1 MKYLELKVPPLALGL
16 LAALLMWLADR
27 TLPWMTLQLAWAGP
41 VAGILL
47 AAGVAVAL
55 AGVVS
60 FRLAGT
66 TVNPLRPG
74 SARELV
80 RSGIYRATRNP
91 MYLGMLLG
99 LLAWALWLRHPVS
112 LMLAPVFVLY
122 MTRFQILPEERALA
136 SLFGQEFQDYA
147 SRVRRWL

>member
-27 TLPWMTLQLAWAGP
+27 ILPWMKLQLAWAGP
-41 VAGILL
+41 IAGILL
-47 AAGVAVAL
+47 AAGVTVAL

-74 SARELV
+74 SASQLV
-80 RSGIYRATRNP
+80 HSGIYRATRNP

-99 LLAWALWLRHPVS
+99 LLAWALWLQHPVS

-122 MTRFQILPEERALA
+122 MTRFQILPEERALT
-136 SLFGQEFQDYA
+136 SLFGQEFEDYA